1 MCKHAYVPSQPSF
14 LHFYMNNLIKKMKP
28 ESVDEMLSLE
38 EQDCGV
44 GGSNTLCSDAGD
56 LGNGAGGLTVRRS

>member
-1 MCKHAYVPSQPSF
+1 
-14 LHFYMNNLIKKMKP
+14 MKP

-56 LGNGAGGLTVRRS
+56 LGNGAGGLTVRRSWFGAVSLNKSKFTA